1 MFLLELTFLLY
12 SKYNVFT
19 NFIILFSEKFV
30 TAAYKAKMLEIQKQ
44 EEEEKL
50 QDLKESIMD
59 VTKQK
64 DMSGFYK

>member
-1 MFLLELTFLLY
+1 MIHSFYLE
-12 SKYNVFT
+12 S
-19 NFIILFSEKFV
+19 FV
-30 TAAYKAKMLEIQKQ
+30 TEAYKAKMREIAKQ

-59 VTKQK
+59 VTKQR